1 MSAFGEFVDAGRRIA
16 ELRGT
21 LTQARF
27 AEQLGVDRKTVVRWE
42 AGERLPDGA
51 SLLKLVEVFSADV
64 NYILTGV
71 RGQPVEPS
79 LSASDR
85 VLLRDF
91 HAAPAQVQAGVKT
104 ALGAFAPSVAQNRKH
119 QRTA

>member
-1 MSAFGEFVDAGRRIA
+1 M
-16 ELRGT
+16 
-21 LTQARF
+21 TQAHF

-104 ALGAFAPSVAQNRKH
+104 ALGAFAPSAAQNRKH